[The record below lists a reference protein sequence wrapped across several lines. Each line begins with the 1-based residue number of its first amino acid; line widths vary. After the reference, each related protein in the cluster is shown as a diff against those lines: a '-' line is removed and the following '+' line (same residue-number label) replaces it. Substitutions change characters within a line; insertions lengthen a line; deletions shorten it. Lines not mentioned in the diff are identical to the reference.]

1 MPAAPRIVFFGMPH
15 TGKTGLL
22 HAFADPEAPFPL
34 SKYGDEKPADLC
46 RTLPDGTVLCDVDG
60 RSAKEI
66 LVDPRQIERDE
77 RTANDVRDSDAIVL
91 ALDASA
97 TGDATIELFHSFAA
111 FLEGLEGA
119 RSKNRE
125 VGGLPVFLTL
135 TKCDRLVQPDDDP
148 NAWLRRVNAK
158 KRSVQTAFE
167 DYLAATG
174 HGLHADPFAFG
185 SIEVHVAATA
195 LRNSAKTVRP
205 RPGRTA
211 GGPIVL
217 AGSCAGPS
225 RDRAAWWARWPSR
238 SRRCSRS
245 RHRPMKTGSEGEF
258 EHTKS
263 EKDRRRCGS
272 RTGNSRRTARNYGRF
287 ETMTLSRL
295 CPKNTVHISMKG

>member
-66 LVDPRQIERDE
+66 IVDPRQIDRDE
-77 RTANDVRDSDAIVL
+77 RTAKDVRDSDAIVL

-111 FLEGLEGA
+111 FLEGLEGT

-135 TKCDRLVQPDDDP
+135 TKCDRLVQPGDDP
-148 NAWLRRVNAK
+148 NAWLQRVESK

-174 HGLHADPFAFG
+174 HGSHADPLAFG

-195 LRNSAKTVRP
+195 LQFPKDPKFDSLEAPFGVEE
-205 RPGRTA
+205 
-211 GGPIVL
+211 L
-217 AGSCAGPS
+217 
-225 RDRAAWWARWPSR
+225 RDRR
-238 SRRCSRS
+238 SPRS
-245 RHRPMKTGSEGEF
+245 S
-258 EHTKS
+258 
-263 EKDRRRCGS
+263 D
-272 RTGNSRRTARNYGRF
+272 
-287 ETMTLSRL
+287 
-295 CPKNTVHISMKG
+295 